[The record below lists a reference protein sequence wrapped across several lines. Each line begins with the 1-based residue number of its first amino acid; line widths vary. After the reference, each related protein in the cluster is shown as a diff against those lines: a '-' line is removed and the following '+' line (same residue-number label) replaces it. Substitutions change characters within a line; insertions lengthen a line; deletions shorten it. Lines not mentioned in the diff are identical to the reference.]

1 MNVVGR
7 LVSDL
12 ELKSVW
18 GRLTLWI
25 NVAWGFENS
34 GDAPGTDPRLASLGQ
49 SEQTIEAVPFRSHF
63 SARPGLRHV
72 RGLVSKSFKIGHHH
86 SNHMIYKAAPI
97 DADAVEVTIIH
108 SFYFLRSGVNTQTPS
123 ILVFWYAVSFSVHES
138 YPNANIHASFYD
150 SML

>member
-1 MNVVGR
+1 
-7 LVSDL
+7 
-12 ELKSVW
+12 
-18 GRLTLWI
+18 
-25 NVAWGFENS
+25 
-34 GDAPGTDPRLASLGQ
+34 
-49 SEQTIEAVPFRSHF
+49 
-63 SARPGLRHV
+63 
-72 RGLVSKSFKIGHHH
+72 
-86 SNHMIYKAAPI
+86 MIYKAAPI